1 MTNTKIKYAGKL
13 TEKTLKRLQK
23 HIEIRRKNENIRTVC
38 GVKEL

>member
-13 TEKTLKRLQK
+13 TKKTLERLQK
-23 HIEIRRKNENIRTVC
+23 HIKTRRKNENIRTVC